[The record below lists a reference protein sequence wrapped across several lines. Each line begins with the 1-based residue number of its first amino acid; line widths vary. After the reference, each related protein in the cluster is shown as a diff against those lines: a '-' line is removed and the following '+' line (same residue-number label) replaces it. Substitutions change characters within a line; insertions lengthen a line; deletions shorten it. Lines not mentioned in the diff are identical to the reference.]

1 MPDVELTIKKDIS
14 VGEVKAPEISASV
27 TAVPQASAPMSHPV
41 RSAFSGGRRGS
52 GGGGRG
58 GGGQRG
64 SGGGRRG
71 GGAREERARPE
82 FDQKM
87 LNVRRVARVV
97 AGGRRFNFSVLMV
110 IGNRKGSVGVG
121 TGKAGDTALAIE
133 KATRNAKKHLL
144 RLTRTGN
151 NSIPHILEAKYSSAR
166 IVIFPA
172 KNKGLIAGSAVRS
185 VLELAG
191 ITDVNAKIRSGSKNK
206 LNMAQATI
214 KALSALK
221 TPKEKSEER
230 STKSETPNSRAELAT
245 GQANPSV

>member
-1 MPDVELTIKKDIS
+1 MSDVEPTIRD
-14 VGEVKAPEISASV
+14 VPAAGVKAPITGA
-27 TAVPQASAPMSHPV
+27 PASAPSRPAASGGY
-41 RSAFSGGRRGS
+41 RGGSAGNRGGGQRGGGGSGGRRGS
-52 GGGGRG
+52 GP
-58 GGGQRG
+58 
-64 SGGGRRG
+64 
-71 GGAREERARPE
+71 REERAKPE

-133 KATRNAKKHLL
+133 KATKNAKKHML
-144 RLTRTGN
+144 RITRTSN
-151 NSIPHILEAKYSSAR
+151 NSIPHVIEAKYSSAE

-172 KNKGLIAGSAVRS
+172 KDKGLIAGSAVRS

-206 LNMAQATI
+206 LNIAQATI
-214 KALSALK
+214 KALASLPTKALTAK
-221 TPKEKSEER
+221 PPVAIPVLVS
-230 STKSETPNSRAELAT
+230 
-245 GQANPSV
+245 